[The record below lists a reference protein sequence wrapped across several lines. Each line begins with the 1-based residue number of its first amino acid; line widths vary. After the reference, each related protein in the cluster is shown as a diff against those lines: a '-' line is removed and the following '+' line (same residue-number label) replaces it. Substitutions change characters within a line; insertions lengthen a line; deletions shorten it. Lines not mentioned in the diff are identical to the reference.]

1 MKFLKNFIIVSVV
14 SLAIQAVASTN
25 AMSFESI
32 KGMGEYTYEGKF
44 KKKNYSTYQE
54 KAKEKIGLKRWGKI
68 DELYIICI
76 KFINKIF
83 NYICL

>member
-14 SLAIQAVASTN
+14 SLAIQAMASTN

-44 KKKNYSTYQE
+44 KKKNYSTYQK
-54 KAKEKIGLKRWGKI
+54 KAKEKAMNQPGLDI
-68 DELYIICI
+68 
-76 KFINKIF
+76 
-83 NYICL
+83 

>member
-44 KKKNYSTYQE
+44 KKKNYSTYQ
-54 KAKEKIGLKRWGKI
+54 KRLKKRLLTQPGQDI
-68 DELYIICI
+68 
-76 KFINKIF
+76 
-83 NYICL
+83 